1 MLIMEIGDKKPKQ
14 YEATF
19 SNWDINPFLPDAMF
33 KFQIPPK
40 AKKISI
46 LPRK

>member
-1 MLIMEIGDKKPKQ
+1 MEIGGKEPKQ